1 MGADIEKARR
11 VLDTPPDHDPTGGN
25 PVDTPKD
32 TAPRLPDHEKIRLLQ
47 EKHDHELMDYE
58 ERCELWSRIAA
69 ARRELAKA
77 KG

>member
-1 MGADIEKARR
+1 MTVRES
-11 VLDTPPDHDPTGGN
+11 V
-25 PVDTPKD
+25 PK
-32 TAPRLPDHEKIRLLQ
+32 APRPDTREKLRLLQ

-69 ARRELAKA
+69 ARAELAKA

>member
-1 MGADIEKARR
+1 MPRQ
-11 VLDTPPDHDPTGGN
+11 VLKHPRGPTQGGKSLSTRKGN
-25 PVDTPKD
+25 AKTEGRSVPT
-32 TAPRLPDHEKIRLLQ
+32 HEKIRLLQ

-69 ARRELAKA
+69 ARAELAKA

>member
-1 MGADIEKARR
+1 

-32 TAPRLPDHEKIRLLQ
+32 TAPRLPDHEKLRRLE

-69 ARRELAKA
+69 ARRELARQKA
-77 KG
+77 

>member
-1 MGADIEKARR
+1 MDKTS
-11 VLDTPPDHDPTGGN
+11 VQHPD
-25 PVDTPKD
+25 
-32 TAPRLPDHEKIRLLQ
+32 PREERLAALE

-69 ARRELAKA
+69 ARAELAKA